1 MRKVGGAKG
10 IIYFCCLKFRLWI
23 QQKVTTNSY
32 FKLFYQKRFEITQVI
47 IDEKRLDV
55 HLDELHQ
62 FPEEFS
68 SEKLTSKGFQS
79 AVVIQDYPIR
89 ERMVYLH
96 VRKRKWLICSTG
108 QIVSRDWDLIA
119 KGARYTKGFASFL
132 KELFG
137 QIPDQQ

>member
-1 MRKVGGAKG
+1 MDSTKDH
-10 IIYFCCLKFRLWI
+10 Y
-23 QQKVTTNSY
+23 
-32 FKLFYQKRFEITQVI
+32 KLLLQAMLPEEIFNYFEITQVI

-55 HLDELHQ
+55 HLDELHES
-62 FPEEFS
+62 PEEYL

-79 AVVIQDYPIR
+79 AVIIQDFPIR

-96 VRKRKWLICSTG
+96 VRKRKWLVNSSG
-108 QIVSRDWDLIA
+108 QIISRDWDLVA

-137 QIPDQQ
+137 QLPDQ

>member
-1 MRKVGGAKG
+1 MDSTKDHYTLLLQA
-10 IIYFCCLKFRLWI
+10 ILPEEIF
-23 QQKVTTNSY
+23 SY
-32 FKLFYQKRFEITQVI
+32 FEITQVI
-47 IDEKRLDV
+47 IDENRLDV

-96 VRKRKWLICSTG
+96 VRKRKWLVCSTG

-119 KGARYTKGFASFL
+119 KGELDIQKGSL
-132 KELFG
+132 LF
-137 QIPDQQ
+137 

>member
-1 MRKVGGAKG
+1 M
-10 IIYFCCLKFRLWI
+10 
-23 QQKVTTNSY
+23 QTQKTKLIPILPEEIFSY
-32 FKLFYQKRFEITQVI
+32 FEITQVI
-47 IDEKRLDV
+47 VDEKRLDV

-62 FPEEFS
+62 VPEEFLT
-68 SEKLTSKGFQS
+68 EKLTSKGFQS
-79 AVVIQDYPIR
+79 AIVIQDYPIR

-96 VRKRKWLICSTG
+96 IRKRKWLVYSTG

-132 KELFG
+132 KGLFG

>member
-1 MRKVGGAKG
+1 MDSNKDHYKLLLQA
-10 IIYFCCLKFRLWI
+10 ILPEEIF
-23 QQKVTTNSY
+23 SY
-32 FKLFYQKRFEITQVI
+32 FEITQVI
-47 IDEKRLDV
+47 I
-55 HLDELHQ
+55 
-62 FPEEFS
+62 
-68 SEKLTSKGFQS
+68 EKLTSKGFQS

-96 VRKRKWLICSTG
+96 VRKRKWLVCSTG

>member
-1 MRKVGGAKG
+1 MDSNKDHYKLLLQA
-10 IIYFCCLKFRLWI
+10 ILPEEIF
-23 QQKVTTNSY
+23 SY
-32 FKLFYQKRFEITQVI
+32 FEITQVI
-47 IDEKRLDV
+47 IDENRLDV

-68 SEKLTSKGFQS
+68 TEKLTSKGFQS

-96 VRKRKWLICSTG
+96 VRKRKWLVCSTG

>member
-1 MRKVGGAKG
+1 MDSTKDH
-10 IIYFCCLKFRLWI
+10 Y
-23 QQKVTTNSY
+23 
-32 FKLFYQKRFEITQVI
+32 KLLLQAILPEEIFNYFEITQVI

-55 HLDELHQ
+55 HLDELHVS
-62 FPEEFS
+62 PEEYL

-79 AVVIQDYPIR
+79 AVIIQDFPIR

-96 VRKRKWLICSTG
+96 VRKRKWLVNSSG
-108 QIVSRDWDLIA
+108 QIISRNWDLVA

-137 QIPDQQ
+137 QLPDQ

>member
-1 MRKVGGAKG
+1 MDSTKDHYKLLLQA
-10 IIYFCCLKFRLWI
+10 ILPEEIF
-23 QQKVTTNSY
+23 SY
-32 FKLFYQKRFEITQVI
+32 FEITQVI

-62 FPEEFS
+62 IPQEFS

-79 AVVIQDYPIR
+79 AVIIQDFPIR

-96 VRKRKWLICSTG
+96 VRKRKWLVCSTD
-108 QIVSRDWDLIA
+108 QIISRDWDLVA

-137 QIPDQQ
+137 QLPNQQ

>member
-1 MRKVGGAKG
+1 MDSTKDH
-10 IIYFCCLKFRLWI
+10 Y
-23 QQKVTTNSY
+23 
-32 FKLFYQKRFEITQVI
+32 KLLLQAMLPEEIFNYFEITQVI

-55 HLDELHQ
+55 HLDELHVS
-62 FPEEFS
+62 PEEYL

-79 AVVIQDYPIR
+79 AVIIQDFPIR

-96 VRKRKWLICSTG
+96 VRKRKWLVNSSG
-108 QIVSRDWDLIA
+108 QIISRNWDLVA

-137 QIPDQQ
+137 QLPDQ